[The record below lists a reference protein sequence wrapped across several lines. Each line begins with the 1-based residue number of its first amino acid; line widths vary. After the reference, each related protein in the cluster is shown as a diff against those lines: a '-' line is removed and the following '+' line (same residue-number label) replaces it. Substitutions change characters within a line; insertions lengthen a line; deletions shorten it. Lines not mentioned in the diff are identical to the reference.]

1 METLKKYIP
10 YAGVA
15 LLVAAAVA
23 ALIWPYK
30 KAWPLVLAAAGLAL
44 IVAYILLN
52 LSDLKK
58 GFRRRSFLYSSN
70 LLLVVTLVLGI
81 VVLVNIVGSRY
92 HYRLDFTET
101 KLHSLSDQSIKVMNS
116 LKNEVTIRCFPD
128 NVQMRDR
135 MDGLMKMYAYHNPAK
150 LKYEII
156 DPYKNPRVLQYY
168 KVTERNTIILECG
181 GRQDRVTTTEEEDV
195 TNALIKVTRER
206 KKTIYVLDGHGE
218 ASIDDSEAEGYSSV
232 KDQLTKIGYDVKK
245 ISLALPTSFP
255 QDCDL
260 LIVPGPKND
269 LQPEE
274 LQTIKGF
281 IDRGGKAFFLCDPQA
296 APGLSGFFRDFG
308 LKLDNDLVVDEVS
321 ALMGGG
327 MYIPFIGSYESHEIT
342 KNFRYATFFPYVRSV
357 EALPAKPEGVTVQVL
372 AKTSPTSWAETRFD
386 QEPVFDKGK
395 DTAGPI
401 SVAAVAAV
409 EVKSEP
415 KKEEKAPPSPAA
427 PEKKEGRLAVFGSSN
442 FVSNRFISRFPSN
455 GNLFLNT
462 INWLTQE
469 SDLISIQPKT
479 AAPRLL
485 NLTDTQKRL
494 MGYISLLILP
504 LIVLVTGISFW
515 LRRRSR

>member
-1 METLKKYIP
+1 MSVFKKYSQ
-10 YAGVA
+10 YAGVV
-15 LLVAAAVA
+15 LLVAAALA

-30 KAWPLVLAAAGLAL
+30 KALPLILLGFGLAAIIGY
-44 IVAYILLN
+44 VLLN
-52 LSDLKK
+52 LPDLKQ

-70 LLLVVTLVLGI
+70 LLFLIALVLGI

-92 HYRLDFTET
+92 HHRFDLTEA
-101 KLHSLSDQSIKVMNS
+101 KLHSLSDQSIKVMQG
-116 LKNEVTIRCFPD
+116 LKNPVTIRCFPD

-135 MDGLMKMYAYHNPAK
+135 MDGLMKMYAYHNPSK

-168 KVTERNTIILECG
+168 KITERNTIILECG

-206 KKTIYVLDGHGE
+206 KKTIYVLNGHGE
-218 ASIDDSEAEGYSSV
+218 ASLDDTEAEGYSSV
-232 KDQLTKIGYDVKK
+232 KDQLTKLGYDVKNM
-245 ISLALPTSFP
+245 SLALPTSFP

-274 LQTIKGF
+274 LQTIKGYL
-281 IDRGGKAFFLCDPQA
+281 DRGGKAFFLCDPQS
-296 APGLSGFFRDFG
+296 APGLSGFLRGFG
-308 LKLDNDLVVDEVS
+308 FKMDNDLIVDEVS

-327 MYIPFIGSYESHEIT
+327 MYIPIIGSYESHEIT
-342 KNFRYATFFPYVRSV
+342 RNFRYATFFPYARSV
-357 EALPAKPEGVTVQVL
+357 DALPTKPEGVTVQVL

-386 QEPVFDKGK
+386 QEPVFDKDK

-401 SVAAVAAV
+401 SVAAVATI
-409 EVKSEP
+409 EVKSGP
-415 KKEEKAPPSPAA
+415 PQDEKSPAA
-427 PEKKEGRLAVFGSSN
+427 PAKKEGRLAVFGSSN
-442 FVSNRFISRFPSN
+442 FVSNRFLSRFPSN

-462 INWLTQE
+462 INWLAQE

-485 NLTDTQKRL
+485 NLTETQKRL
-494 MGYISLLILP
+494 MGYVSLLILP
-504 LIVLVTGISFW
+504 LIVLVTGLVLW